1 MWETKRI
8 IRWTLLI
15 VGVLA
20 ILTLTA
26 TNVYTLY
33 NLRDSLIQ
41 GEQKKQIALLEEV
54 VLNVRRSIY
63 QPYFGFNSLEL
74 EPIEGSIQDEGQFP
88 DQVREKIKEVAK
100 SPT

>member
-41 GEQKKQIALLEEV
+41 GEQKKQIALLE
-54 VLNVRRSIY
+54 
-63 QPYFGFNSLEL
+63 
-74 EPIEGSIQDEGQFP
+74 
-88 DQVREKIKEVAK
+88 
-100 SPT
+100 